1 MSILDLLV
9 VGEFGI
15 PLKKRF
21 SQNALCNPNEPIIF
35 GLSRI

>member
-1 MSILDLLV
+1 MSILDFVV
-9 VGEFGI
+9 VGEFRM
-15 PLKKRF
+15 LQNKRF